1 MKRKGSIVFKLS
13 LFISVMLA
21 LLVILTSLIVITI
34 SRGVLDSN
42 VRDFLISTVEQDV
55 STIRITETEE
65 NRTEHVYY
73 PYGDG
78 YIEIDTDFLKTVGNV
93 YAAIYTGDGD
103 FVYGELPVYM
113 DEPFTDTYTYV
124 YSHDGIRFQVYDRR
138 IPVVGARHGE
148 LWIRGVVSNQQ
159 SEAQLGKIIS
169 VMLLF
174 VPVLA
179 VVAMAGGYF
188 LMQRLLKPLK
198 EIQETAGQIASAKD
212 LRKRIDIQRDDEI
225 GKLSGSL
232 NTMMDRLQESFE
244 NEKRFTSDVSHELRT
259 PLSVIL
265 GESEYML
272 EKEREKEEY
281 AEALEV
287 IQRQGRK
294 MDTIVSDML
303 SFSRMDQG
311 IENYCFEKTD
321 LSSLVR
327 DVVTECGKWDRKGIQ
342 LSSDIED
349 DIYVSGNAFLL
360 ERMTRN
366 LIDNAYK
373 YGNEN
378 GHVDV
383 RLVTENGYAR
393 LSVEDDGIGISEED
407 RDKIFLR
414 FYRADA
420 SRTEEGT
427 GLGLSMVS
435 RIAELHDARIELQSE
450 EGKGS
455 CFSIIIKI
463 I

>member
-1 MKRKGSIVFKLS
+1 M
-13 LFISVMLA
+13 A
-21 LLVILTSLIVITI
+21 LRS
-34 SRGVLDSN
+34 
-42 VRDFLISTVEQDV
+42 
-55 STIRITETEE
+55 
-65 NRTEHVYY
+65 
-73 PYGDG
+73 
-78 YIEIDTDFLKTVGNV
+78 IEIK
-93 YAAIYTGDGD
+93 
-103 FVYGELPVYM
+103 
-113 DEPFTDTYTYV
+113 
-124 YSHDGIRFQVYDRR
+124 
-138 IPVVGARHGE
+138 
-148 LWIRGVVSNQQ
+148 
-159 SEAQLGKIIS
+159 
-169 VMLLF
+169 
-174 VPVLA
+174 
-179 VVAMAGGYF
+179 
-188 LMQRLLKPLK
+188 
-198 EIQETAGQIASAKD
+198 
-212 LRKRIDIQRDDEI
+212 
-225 GKLSGSL
+225 
-232 NTMMDRLQESFE
+232 
-244 NEKRFTSDVSHELRT
+244 
-259 PLSVIL
+259 
-265 GESEYML
+265 
-272 EKEREKEEY
+272 REKEEY

-311 IENYCFEKTD
+311 IENYSFEKTD

>member
-1 MKRKGSIVFKLS
+1 M
-13 LFISVMLA
+13 
-21 LLVILTSLIVITI
+21 
-34 SRGVLDSN
+34 
-42 VRDFLISTVEQDV
+42 
-55 STIRITETEE
+55 
-65 NRTEHVYY
+65 
-73 PYGDG
+73 
-78 YIEIDTDFLKTVGNV
+78 
-93 YAAIYTGDGD
+93 
-103 FVYGELPVYM
+103 
-113 DEPFTDTYTYV
+113 
-124 YSHDGIRFQVYDRR
+124 
-138 IPVVGARHGE
+138 VGAEHGE
-148 LWIRGVVSNQQ
+148 LWIRGVVSKQQ

-169 VMLLF
+169 VTLLF

-188 LMQRLLKPLK
+188 LMQMLLKPLK
-198 EIQETAGQIASAKD
+198 EIQQTAGQIASATD
-212 LRKRIDIQRDDEI
+212 LSKRIEIKRDDEI

-272 EKEREKEEY
+272 EKECEKEEY

-294 MDTIVSDML
+294 MDTIVNDML

-311 IENYCFEKTD
+311 IENYCFEKTN

-342 LSSDIED
+342 LSSEIED

-383 RLVTENGYAR
+383 RLVTEDGYAR

-463 I
+463 N